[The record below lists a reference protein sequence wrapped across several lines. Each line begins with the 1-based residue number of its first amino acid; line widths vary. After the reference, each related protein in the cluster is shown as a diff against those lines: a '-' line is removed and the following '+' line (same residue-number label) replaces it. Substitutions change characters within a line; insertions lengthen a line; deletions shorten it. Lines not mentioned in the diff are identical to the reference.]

1 MGILGRFCGMLP
13 SSRTSMY
20 APVSAPL
27 KSYNMPHYL
36 RFMFEWASQADFA
49 GCCYPHVLLCTLWC
63 QPLKSYDMPHYLR
76 FMSKW
81 ASQADFEP
89 VNSSKRGIFPLLLVF

>member
-36 RFMFEWASQADFA
+36 RFM
-49 GCCYPHVLLCTLWC
+49 
-63 QPLKSYDMPHYLR
+63 
-76 FMSKW
+76 SKW